1 MGEFEVPNQ
10 KLDPVDMAKN
20 PSLGLP
26 GVVSDDYVYRLV
38 DLVNSDFRMPES
50 DKDFT
55 LSTEQLCK
63 VSKILLY
70 KLNLISKKNEY
81 ERGELASMIN
91 EKVGQ
96 IEQLTKSSLE
106 EVNTFLHTV
115 HHDFESFLQKHK
127 REHAELNIKVNKTAD
142 DVGRLLHSTNVTV
155 ANVEQFATVLSCLVE
170 FNAIE

>member
-55 LSTEQLCK
+55 LSTE
-63 VSKILLY
+63 
-70 KLNLISKKNEY
+70 
-81 ERGELASMIN
+81 
-91 EKVGQ
+91 
-96 IEQLTKSSLE
+96 
-106 EVNTFLHTV
+106 
-115 HHDFESFLQKHK
+115 
-127 REHAELNIKVNKTAD
+127 
-142 DVGRLLHSTNVTV
+142 
-155 ANVEQFATVLSCLVE
+155 
-170 FNAIE
+170 

>member
-1 MGEFEVPNQ
+1 M
-10 KLDPVDMAKN
+10 
-20 PSLGLP
+20 
-26 GVVSDDYVYRLV
+26 SDDYTYRLV

-63 VSKILLY
+63 VCKILLY
-70 KLNLISKKNEY
+70 KLNLVSKKNEY

-115 HHDFESFLQKHK
+115 HHDFENFLGKHK
-127 REHAELNIKVNKTAD
+127 REHAELNIKVQKSLDEGN
-142 DVGRLLHSTNVTV
+142 RL
-155 ANVEQFATVLSCLVE
+155 
-170 FNAIE
+170 